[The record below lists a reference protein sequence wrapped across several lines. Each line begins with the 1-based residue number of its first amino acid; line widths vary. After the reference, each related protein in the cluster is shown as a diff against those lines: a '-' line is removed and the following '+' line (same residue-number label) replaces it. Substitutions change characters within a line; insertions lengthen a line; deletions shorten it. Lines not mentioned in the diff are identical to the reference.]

1 MPNGVPVENEIT
13 RAMKLKKGERIEGVF
28 FASLMDI
35 ISLARW
41 FPRERRLIKDLEYN
55 SLLQIMGKVYTKGL
69 LVTTDR
75 RMAFLRKRVDP
86 MGKYGM
92 QLLLSIPHNRIIG
105 LESSGDVIQ
114 LIFSESKGANV
125 IYFRN
130 IRQPWR
136 FHVPEKGKEGDKVM
150 EEFLRHLVSI
160 GLFKKPK

>member
-1 MPNGVPVENEIT
+1 MPNGVPVEKEIT
-13 RAMKLKKGERIEGVF
+13 RAMKLKRGERIEGVF

-41 FPRERRLIKDLEYN
+41 FPRERRLIKDMEYDD
-55 SLLQIMGKVYTKGL
+55 LLQIMGKVYTKGL

-75 RMAFLRKRVDP
+75 RIAFLRKRVDT

-92 QLLLSIPHNRIIG
+92 QLLLSIPYNHIIG

-114 LIFSESKGANV
+114 LIFSESNGANV
-125 IYFRN
+125 TYFRN

-136 FHVPEKGKEGDKVM
+136 FHVPGEGEKDDRVM

-160 GLFKKPK
+160 GLSKKVK